1 MSTCGVRISGLL
13 AGVLFF
19 PCDREEKS
27 SPQLQEDSEAG
38 LLNRE
43 CLGVTPFDDHAT
55 PCWAPFM
62 GVIGSLNRM
71 LLCGN
76 AAAPH
81 CVGFPTWQDGS
92 ALCWV
97 PNTMPNAGGVA
108 TNQASADKCA
118 AVPTKHACSMIPS
131 SYRGSLQVSLRP
143 APLHL
148 EHPLFKAGFM
158 VLHVETDVSPWCS
171 GFVTRDSFSRILL
184 PSWPHLI
191 KESN

>member
-1 MSTCGVRISGLL
+1 MTAGSSADSAAGTVPPASNKTSSAERMSPCGDRISR
-13 AGVLFF
+13 ASCKRFVF
-19 PCDREEKS
+19 PCDRQEKS

-55 PCWAPFM
+55 PYWAPFI
-62 GVIGSLNRM
+62 GVIASLNRM

-118 AVPTKHACSMIPS
+118 AAAFPATRSCPGWGAPARKQDRNKPSECERGWCGPPSFISRCVAVPADGI
-131 SYRGSLQVSLRP
+131 
-143 APLHL
+143 
-148 EHPLFKAGFM
+148 
-158 VLHVETDVSPWCS
+158 
-171 GFVTRDSFSRILL
+171 
-184 PSWPHLI
+184 
-191 KESN
+191 

>member
-1 MSTCGVRISGLL
+1 MRALPDWGYVSKDATTTEREPRISR
-13 AGVLFF
+13 ASCWRFVF
-19 PCDREEKS
+19 
-27 SPQLQEDSEAG
+27 
-38 LLNRE
+38 LNRE

-108 TNQASADKCA
+108 TNQASSDKCA
-118 AVPTKHACSMIPS
+118 AAAFPATRSCPGWGAPAQTQDRNKTSECERGWCGPPS
-131 SYRGSLQVSLRP
+131 
-143 APLHL
+143 
-148 EHPLFKAGFM
+148 FI
-158 VLHVETDVSPWCS
+158 
-171 GFVTRDSFSRILL
+171 SRCDAVRADGI
-184 PSWPHLI
+184 
-191 KESN
+191 

>member
-1 MSTCGVRISGLL
+1 MTAGSSADSAAGTVPPASLKTSSAADDTCGDRISR
-13 AGVLFF
+13 ASCRRFVF
-19 PCDREEKS
+19 PCDSEDKS

-118 AVPTKHACSMIPS
+118 AAAFPATRSCPGWGAPAQTQDRNKTSECERGWCGPPSFISRCVAVPADGI
-131 SYRGSLQVSLRP
+131 
-143 APLHL
+143 
-148 EHPLFKAGFM
+148 
-158 VLHVETDVSPWCS
+158 
-171 GFVTRDSFSRILL
+171 
-184 PSWPHLI
+184 
-191 KESN
+191 

>member
-27 SPQLQEDSEAG
+27 SPQLQEESEAG

-97 PNTMPNAGGVA
+97 PNTMPNAGGVV
-108 TNQASADKCA
+108 TTQASADKCA
-118 AVPTKHACSMIPS
+118 AAAFPATRSCPGWGSPAQTQDRNKTSECERGWCGPPS
-131 SYRGSLQVSLRP
+131 
-143 APLHL
+143 
-148 EHPLFKAGFM
+148 FI
-158 VLHVETDVSPWCS
+158 
-171 GFVTRDSFSRILL
+171 SRCDAVRADGI
-184 PSWPHLI
+184 
-191 KESN
+191 

>member
-1 MSTCGVRISGLL
+1 MTAGSSADSAAGTVPPASNKTSSAERMSPCGDRISR
-13 AGVLFF
+13 ASCKRFVL
-19 PCDREEKS
+19 PCDRQEKS

-55 PCWAPFM
+55 PYWAPFM
-62 GVIGSLNRM
+62 GVIASLNRM

-118 AVPTKHACSMIPS
+118 AAAFPATRSCPGWGAPAQTQDRNKTSECERGWCGPPSFISRCVAVPADGI
-131 SYRGSLQVSLRP
+131 
-143 APLHL
+143 
-148 EHPLFKAGFM
+148 
-158 VLHVETDVSPWCS
+158 
-171 GFVTRDSFSRILL
+171 
-184 PSWPHLI
+184 
-191 KESN
+191 

>member
-1 MSTCGVRISGLL
+1 MTAGSSADSAAGTVPPASNKTSSAERMSPCGDRISR
-13 AGVLFF
+13 ASCKRFVF
-19 PCDREEKS
+19 PCDRQEKS

-55 PCWAPFM
+55 PYWAPFM
-62 GVIGSLNRM
+62 GVIASLNRM

-118 AVPTKHACSMIPS
+118 AAAFPATRSCPGWGAPAQTQDRNKTSECERGWCGPPSFISRCVAVPADGI
-131 SYRGSLQVSLRP
+131 
-143 APLHL
+143 
-148 EHPLFKAGFM
+148 
-158 VLHVETDVSPWCS
+158 
-171 GFVTRDSFSRILL
+171 
-184 PSWPHLI
+184 
-191 KESN
+191 

>member
-1 MSTCGVRISGLL
+1 MALPLISQFL
-13 AGVLFF
+13 AIEFKEARDDGRVK
-19 PCDREEKS
+19 RRQRSRHGTTGIAENV
-27 SPQLQEDSEAG
+27 QQIGLQEDSESE

-118 AVPTKHACSMIPS
+118 AAAFPATRSCPGWGAPAQTQDRNKTSECERGWCGPPSFISRCVAVPADGI
-131 SYRGSLQVSLRP
+131 
-143 APLHL
+143 
-148 EHPLFKAGFM
+148 
-158 VLHVETDVSPWCS
+158 
-171 GFVTRDSFSRILL
+171 
-184 PSWPHLI
+184 
-191 KESN
+191 

>member
-1 MSTCGVRISGLL
+1 MWGEDFALL
-13 AGVLFF
+13 AGCFVF
-19 PCDREEKS
+19 PCCSEDSS
-27 SPQLQEDSEAG
+27 SPQLQEDSEAE

-118 AVPTKHACSMIPS
+118 AAAFPATRSCPGWGAPAQTQDRNKTSECERGWCGPPSFISRCVAVPADGICNAC
-131 SYRGSLQVSLRP
+131 
-143 APLHL
+143 
-148 EHPLFKAGFM
+148 
-158 VLHVETDVSPWCS
+158 
-171 GFVTRDSFSRILL
+171 
-184 PSWPHLI
+184 
-191 KESN
+191 

>member
-1 MSTCGVRISGLL
+1 MTAGSSADSAAGTVPPASLKTSSAERMSTCGDRISR
-13 AGVLFF
+13 ASCRRFVF
-19 PCDREEKS
+19 PCDSEDKS

-43 CLGVTPFDDHAT
+43 CLGVTPCDDHAT
-55 PCWAPFM
+55 PYWAPFM

-118 AVPTKHACSMIPS
+118 AAAFPATRSCPGWGAPAQTQDRNKTSECERGWCGPPSFISRCVAVPADGI
-131 SYRGSLQVSLRP
+131 
-143 APLHL
+143 
-148 EHPLFKAGFM
+148 
-158 VLHVETDVSPWCS
+158 
-171 GFVTRDSFSRILL
+171 
-184 PSWPHLI
+184 
-191 KESN
+191 